1 MTEGHHQLCTACGGD
16 RVRPFVELRGV
27 PVLCNIL
34 WPAREDAITAP
45 KGDLVLGFCAD
56 CGHVMNTAFDH
67 AHMTYSQAYE
77 NSLHFSP
84 GFQKFA
90 ETLSDRLI
98 AKHGLHGKDII
109 DIGCGKGDF
118 LKLICSRGGNRGTGF
133 DPSYVPGA
141 SDGDPASTVRFVR
154 EFYSER
160 HTAFPADLIS
170 CRHVLEHIPDP
181 RTFVA
186 ALRRSIGNRSTTAIY
201 FEVPN
206 ILYTLRDMGI
216 WDLIYE
222 HCSYFSPGSLGRL
235 FASSGFDVDLVEEVF
250 GSQYVGLE
258 AHASAGPHGRMR
270 RAPDDPAEAQLLV
283 DGFSARYREKV
294 ALWEERLSDL
304 RRQGKKAVVWGGG
317 SKGVTFLN
325 SVPAAR
331 HVEVMVDINPRKQGM
346 YVPGT
351 GQQIVAPDHLKSSR
365 PDVIIVM
372 NPLYAGEILAQ
383 AEAMGIRAELQVA

>member
-1 MTEGHHQLCTACGGD
+1 M
-16 RVRPFVELRGV
+16 RPFVEVRRV

-34 WPAREDAITAP
+34 WPTRPEAIAAP
-45 KGDLVLGFCAD
+45 KGDLVLGFCPD
-56 CGHVMNTAFDH
+56 CRHVMNTAFNP
-67 AHMTYSQAYE
+67 AHMTYTQSYE

-90 ETLSDRLI
+90 EELADRLI
-98 AKHGLHGKDII
+98 AQHGLRGKDII

-133 DPSYVPGA
+133 DPSYVPDA
-141 SDGDPASTVRFVR
+141 SDQDPGSQVRFVR

-181 RTFVA
+181 QTFIGN
-186 ALRRSIGNRSTTAIY
+186 LRRSIGDRSATAIY

-206 ILYTLRDMGI
+206 LLYTLRDMGI

-222 HCSYFSPGSLGRL
+222 HCSYFGTGSLSRL
-235 FASSGFDVDLVEEVF
+235 FLAGGFDVIAVHEVF
-250 GSQYVGLE
+250 GGQYVGLE
-258 AHASAGPHGRMR
+258 AQPSSGSRGRMSQTP
-270 RAPDDPAEAQLLV
+270 ADPGEMLTMV
-283 DGFSARYREKV
+283 EDFSRRYREKV
-294 ALWEERLSDL
+294 AFWEDRLSDL

-325 SVPAAR
+325 TVKPGEQ
-331 HVEVMVDINPRKQGM
+331 VEALVDINPRKQGM

-351 GQQIVAPDHLKSSR
+351 GQQIVAPDYLRTAR

-372 NPLYAGEILAQ
+372 NPLYVGEIG
-383 AEAMGIRAELQVA
+383 AEAEAQGVRAELLVA